1 MEIVL
6 QDIQKEIEAIEQEL
20 RDIVASVEI
29 IGELDFDGTL
39 ILSEKETL
47 PEAVERKEKMDNLM
61 ERKRELEES
70 SVRKLATNKKLA

>member
-1 MEIVL
+1 VEIVL

>member
-39 ILSEKETL
+39 ILSERETL
-47 PEAVERKEKMDNLM
+47 PEAVERKAKMDKLL

-70 SVRKLATNKKLA
+70 SVRKLAMNKKLA